1 MRFYILMIFKIV
13 SSKLEERKSNSNFC
27 DCPVNDIKNIEK
39 IKIKFFIAAKIFIN
53 DIILK

>member
-1 MRFYILMIFKIV
+1 MTGNQIQTSVIV
-13 SSKLEERKSNSNFC
+13 LE
-27 DCPVNDIKNIEK
+27 NDIKNIEK